1 MNSSLIEAVMTTQE
15 MLNPQDHSQLRL
27 RPGERE
33 PHFVQIVAS
42 EFAAAAL
49 CCPIVFTKEATTGAF
64 YAGALLGLKPEE
76 GALRGVEERGGFNP
90 LSLQRDGFYIAGTG
104 IAIDRASPR
113 FSETEGEP
121 LFDSTGQPAVA
132 LRNIQRVLGQ
142 LQAGIAATD
151 EFLRALT
158 QLRLIEPIDVALT
171 FQGGE
176 QITLRGLYTVSL
188 DALRGLDDAAAL
200 RLFRNGYLQLAY
212 LAAASVQQIAV
223 LAGIRNRHIVA

>member
-104 IAIDRASPR
+104 IAIDRASPH

-121 LFDSTGQPAVA
+121 LFDSTGQPAVS

-142 LQAGIAATD
+142 LQAGMAATD

-158 QLRLIEPIDVALT
+158 ELRLLESIDVSLS
-171 FQGGE
+171 FRGGE

-188 DALRGLDDAAAL
+188 DGLRGLDDAAAL
-200 RLFRNGYLQLAY
+200 RLFRSGHLQLAY

-223 LAGIRNRHIVA
+223 LAGIRNRLIVN